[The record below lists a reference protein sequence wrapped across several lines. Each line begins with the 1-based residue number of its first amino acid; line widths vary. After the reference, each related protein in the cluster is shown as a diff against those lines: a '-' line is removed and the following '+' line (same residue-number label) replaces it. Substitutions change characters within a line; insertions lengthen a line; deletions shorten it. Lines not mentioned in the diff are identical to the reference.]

1 MPSPELEEINDRYR
15 WYRAAVDEL
24 QLKSQMEGTPFG
36 IEDYRKLD
44 FFTLTAE
51 PPRVNYTHLNAVGV
65 PAIWAEPVDVVTDRV
80 IEYFPRRGLR
90 TRQCGTIPAI
100 LRPDRERRWMP
111 GLDR

>member
-24 QLKSQMEGTPFG
+24 QLKSHVEGTPFG

-51 PPRVNYTHLNAVGV
+51 PLGVNYTHVDAGGV

-80 IEYFPRRGLR
+80 LPRRCVR
-90 TRQCGTIPAI
+90 AKQRGTIPAI